1 MDAGRPGFGRGGSY
15 AEAVGAVEPR
25 TGATRLGPPYPMGR
39 RRDVHARGS
48 TTVTFQPAHT
58 SWHRLTE
65 NTPVDAATTLFE
77 THRSR
82 LFGLA
87 YRMLGTPADAE
98 DIVHEAWLRLH
109 AQDLAAL
116 DDPEAWLV
124 TVTTRLALDRLRR
137 AKAEREH
144 YVGPWLPEPLP
155 DDTGS
160 PDATLERGESLTL
173 SFLLLLER
181 LSPEERAAFLLHEVF
196 DYSHAEAA
204 AILDIAEDACRQRV
218 HRAKARLREGRP
230 RFHVDGAMQKRLLE
244 RFVAAMAEPRLD
256 TLRALFA
263 EDAVHVSDGG
273 GVARATLHPLHGAD
287 RLARLYLQLARNLGG
302 VRYELSMLNGEPALF
317 MYDGDVL
324 ASAMW
329 VEGDGDRITAIHALR
344 HPEKLARIHAV
355 TKPRASASLH

>member
-1 MDAGRPGFGRGGSY
+1 MLAD
-15 AEAVGAVEPR
+15 
-25 TGATRLGPPYPMGR
+25 
-39 RRDVHARGS
+39 D
-48 TTVTFQPAHT
+48 TV
-58 SWHRLTE
+58 
-65 NTPVDAATTLFE
+65 LFE
-77 THRSR
+77 KHRSR

-98 DIVHEAWLRLH
+98 DVLHDAWLRLH
-109 AQDLAAL
+109 AQELAAL

-144 YVGPWLPEPLP
+144 YTGPWLPEPMVP
-155 DDTGS
+155 DAEH
-160 PDATLERGESLTL
+160 PDATLERSESLTL

-230 RFHVDGAMQKRLLE
+230 RFSVDAAAQRRLLQ
-244 RFVAAMAEPRLD
+244 RFVAAMAEPTLD
-256 TLRALFA
+256 ALRALFA
-263 EDAVHVSDGG
+263 EDAVHISDGG
-273 GVARATLHPLHGAD
+273 GLARATLRPLYGAD
-287 RLARLYLQLARNLGG
+287 RLARLYLQLARQLGG
-302 VRYELSMLNGEPALF
+302 AAVRYELGVLNGAPALF
-317 MYDGDVL
+317 LVDGDTL

-329 VEGDGDRITAIHALR
+329 VESDGERITAIHALR
-344 HPEKLARIHAV
+344 HPGKLARLFAV
-355 TKPRASASLH
+355 TNPVACASLH